1 MKKFIYAIATSLIV
15 AHSYAQAPQADN
27 DLYPPNAEPGKCYAK
42 CLKPDVFETVT
53 EKVMVEPD
61 KKAYRIIPTTYKTI
75 TEQVM
80 VKAETKRLEIIP
92 AVYETHTEQVKVKD
106 ETKRLI
112 NISATYKTVTEQ
124 MLTKPEG
131 QKWVK
136 KHQTGC
142 LSENPDDCIIM
153 CLEKTPAEYKTVTK
167 QVLDKPA
174 STREEVI
181 PAEYKTV
188 TKTVVKTPATTKEIV
203 IPAEYKT
210 VTKQVVD
217 VAAHT
222 VDVNTP
228 AEYQTVSK
236 RVLKTKGGY
245 SEWKEIVCDN
255 KVNTDVVSQIQS
267 ALKKKGYD
275 IGPKGVD
282 GVLGTDTKAALVKYQ
297 KDNSLPVGN
306 LNIETMK
313 SLGVKFD

>member
-1 MKKFIYAIATSLIV
+1 MKKFIYTIAASVILASSAIAQTS
-15 AHSYAQAPQADN
+15 QDN
-27 DLYPPNAEPGKCYAK
+27 DLYPPNAETGKCYAK
-42 CLKPDVFETVT
+42 CLKPDVFETAT
-53 EKVMVEPD
+53 EQVMIEPE
-61 KKAYRIIPTTYKTI
+61 KKAFRIIPTTYKTV
-75 TEQVM
+75 TEQM
-80 VKAETKRLEIIP
+80 LAKAESKRLEIIP
-92 AVYETHTEQVKVKD
+92 AVYETQTEQVKSKE
-106 ETKRLI
+106 ETKRII
-112 NISATYKTVTEQ
+112 NIPATYKTVTEQ
-124 MLTKPEG
+124 MLVKPEG

-136 KHQTGC
+136 KKQTGC

-153 CLEKTPAEYKTVTK
+153 CLEKTPAEYKTVSK
-167 QVLDKPA
+167 QVLDRAA

-188 TKTVVKTPATTKEIV
+188 SKTVVKTPASTREIV

-210 VTKQVVD
+210 VSKQVID

-222 VDVNTP
+222 QEINTP
-228 AEYQTVSK
+228 ATYQTVSK

-255 KVNTDVVSQIQS
+255 KVNTDVVSQIQA

-297 KDNSLPVGN
+297 KDNSLPIGN

-313 SLGVKFD
+313 SLGVRFD